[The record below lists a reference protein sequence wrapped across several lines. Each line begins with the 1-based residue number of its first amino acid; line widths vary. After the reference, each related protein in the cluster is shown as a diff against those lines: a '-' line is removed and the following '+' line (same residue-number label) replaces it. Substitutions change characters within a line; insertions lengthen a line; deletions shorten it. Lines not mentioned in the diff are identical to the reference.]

1 MSRKQHYS
9 LWCFLG
15 IFLFFLVLV
24 LNFSV
29 EKVTGKS
36 SLPEVKRG
44 YIFDRNY
51 EPLVIT
57 LENYKAYYVIKNN
70 NWMAESIPDVV
81 KTYLPSTLNLPK
93 KGIILLSEDLT
104 LDEVE
109 RLSKESRV
117 LIEKSFRRKILVPEM
132 DFLIG
137 ETFNGYG
144 VSGLEKRFDAYLQK
158 GEPLVLSLDLKKEK
172 KFLNLKKQL
181 EKNYQLGLAEIDLST
196 GEVLAY
202 VDEKE
207 TPLFEEAYPSSVFGI
222 FHKNQKTTLWGLG
235 EYFLA
240 SLCGQNISIDF
251 VKKNEKVCNPELE
264 NFSKD
269 KMMFLLDKSVVR
281 VYFKDNKML
290 IVVLKEKNNSSEDIK
305 INLCSE
311 RFDDLFAGLL

>member
-1 MSRKQHYS
+1 MSKRQHYS

-70 NWMAESIPDVV
+70 NWMAESIPEVV
-81 KTYLPSTLNLPK
+81 KVYLPSTLNLPK

-109 RLSKESRV
+109 RLARESSV
-117 LIEKSFRRKILVPEM
+117 LIEKSFKRKILVPEI

-144 VSGLEKRFDAYLQK
+144 VSGLEKRFDVSLQK
-158 GEPLVLSLDLKKEK
+158 GESLVLSLDLKKEK
-172 KFLNLKKQL
+172 RFLNLKKQL
-181 EKNYQLGLAEIDLST
+181 ETNYQLGLAEIDLST

-222 FHKNQKTTLWGLG
+222 SNKNQKTTLWGLG

-251 VKKNEKVCNPELE
+251 VKKNKKVCNPELK

-269 KMMFLLDKSVVR
+269 KMMFLFDKSVVR
-281 VYFKDNKML
+281 VYFKENKML
-290 IVVLKEKNNSSEDIK
+290 IVVLKEKENPSEEK
-305 INLCSE
+305 KVSLSSE
-311 RFDDLFAGLL
+311 RFDYLFAGLL